1 MDVILTPAGTVD
13 KTITITS
20 IATALVL
27 GIIIHAI
34 IDAIEK
40 KQGGDGNEE
49 EATHEPQSLITGAVA
64 PNATF
69 EVGVDVVK
77 ATEEKEREEEVVEE
91 LREEE
96 KEIENAQSSDRD
108 DK

>member
-1 MDVILTPAGTVD
+1 MILKPAGTVD

-27 GIIIHAI
+27 GIIVHAI
-34 IDAIEK
+34 ISAIEK

-49 EATHEPQSLITGAVA
+49 FAKEEPQSLITGAVA

-69 EVGVDVVK
+69 DVGVDVVK
-77 ATEEKEREEEVVEE
+77 AAEEKEREEEVVEE

-96 KEIENAQSSDRD
+96 KAEEQSESSD
-108 DK
+108 KE